1 MEHMEFQNITTYDR
15 AAYLIL
21 HRAVSQLNDRGQH
34 PVYRAIRIV
43 VPLLLLCSA
52 VYFSFV
58 QGPDPMLTAG
68 GAMGALVLLWG
79 LFPRQLRSLTARLSA
94 PKGSSDC
101 QLDFGPEGYQV
112 TFTSSDGEQAASE
125 VMAYDTIQEAC
136 QIPEGFVLLLTR
148 QQGYFLSWSGF
159 THGTAEQFAARL
171 PQWLGK
177 PLTVLEP

>member
-68 GAMGALVLLWG
+68 GAMGALVVMVVLALGAIYAPALAMMLLMGAMISALILLGCAIAELVLLWRSG
-79 LFPRQLRSLTARLSA
+79 KFFQSLPRNRTSA
-94 PKGSSDC
+94 WGRDPW
-101 QLDFGPEGYQV
+101 
-112 TFTSSDGEQAASE
+112 A
-125 VMAYDTIQEAC
+125 
-136 QIPEGFVLLLTR
+136 
-148 QQGYFLSWSGF
+148 
-159 THGTAEQFAARL
+159 
-171 PQWLGK
+171 
-177 PLTVLEP
+177 